1 MSGYKYK
8 ISVITAVYNVKPFLK
23 EAIESVINQDIGFD
37 NIQLILVDD
46 GSTDKSGA
54 ICDKYAAKY
63 PDNIAVIHKQNGG
76 PADARNEGLKLAEG
90 EYINFLDGDDKFAPD
105 AFSKVWDFIKDNKE
119 NADVFAVPLKYF
131 DGMRRGYPTNNK
143 FKRGNRIID
152 LKKEWRLIQSNT
164 TNVFIRKSAIGDIR
178 FDTELHLYEDAKFV
192 NQILLKKQTIGAVA
206 DTFCYFRK
214 RTSGDAAGLIEPCDR
229 EVFYT
234 TSLSGYYK
242 SIIDLC
248 IKETGEVPKFIQM
261 ALMFDMQHRIS
272 AETIG
277 TKACS
282 LSSAQRKDYLSL
294 LTECLK
300 YIDDDVIMRQGLF
313 DEQKVFTLKIKYG
326 ENPEY
331 SSTDNDITATFG
343 SGTKFDFSAFRTVIE
358 EIDYIGGSFVMR
370 GYSVFLAESFKNANI
385 FLSINGEKLACDM
398 ENSEPIS
405 KCLDNFTGIKL
416 PFSANIPSDNTA
428 KTFSI
433 EFFADIDG
441 HTVALKKLVTQ
452 FMDIATADIYYV
464 DAYRTVK
471 KNENENGLIFVCEDA
486 QQGGESAISVKD
498 VKIKYRCLNQISLL
512 KSIMN
517 PKHFSKTEYFEA
529 VKGVSFEVEK
539 GKILGI
545 VGKNGSGKS
554 TLLRAIAGIFSADEG
569 SIDLHGHTIS
579 LLSIGVG
586 FQNALTGRENIFLS
600 GLLLGFTKEQIN
612 EKLEEIIEFS
622 ELEDFIDR
630 PVKTYSSGMY
640 SKLAFS
646 ITAILETEIM
656 LIDEVLS
663 VGDARFRKKSF
674 EKMKELIDNKDRT
687 VIIVSHSTDTLSKL
701 CDNILWLHE
710 GEKRMYG
717 TTEQILPEY
726 NAFMS

>member
-1 MSGYKYK
+1 MSDFKYK
-8 ISVITAVYNVKPFLK
+8 ISVITAVYNVKSFLK
-23 EAIESVINQDIGFD
+23 EAIESVINQDFGFD

-54 ICDKYAAKY
+54 ICDKYAVKY
-63 PDNIAVIHKQNGG
+63 PDNITVIHKQNGG

-105 AFSKVWDFIKDNKE
+105 AFSKAWAFIEENRE

-143 FKRGNRIID
+143 FKRGSRIID
-152 LKKEWRLIQSNT
+152 LAKEWRLIQSNT

-178 FDTELHLYEDAKFV
+178 FDTDLKLYEDAKFIY
-192 NQILLKKQTIGAVA
+192 QILLKKQTIGAVA

-214 RTSGDAAGLIEPCDR
+214 RTTGDAAGLIEPFDK
-229 EVFYT
+229 EAWYIPA
-234 TSLSGYYK
+234 LQGYYK
-242 SIIDLC
+242 GIIDICL
-248 IKETGEVPKFIQM
+248 KEKGSVPKFVQM
-261 ALMFDMQHRIS
+261 ALMYDAQARIN
-272 AETIG
+272 AETFG
-277 TKACS
+277 TKACP
-282 LSSAQRKDYLSL
+282 LSTAQRNKYLAL
-294 LTECLK
+294 LTECLEH
-300 YIDDDVIMRQGLF
+300 IDDDVIMRQGLF
-313 DEQKVFTLKIKYG
+313 DEQKAFTLMVKYN
-326 ENPEY
+326 EIPEY
-331 SSTDNDITATFG
+331 SSHDNDITVAFK
-343 SGTKFDFSAFRTVIE
+343 SGTKIDFSSCRMVVE
-358 EIDYIGGSFVMR
+358 EIDYIGGSFVIK
-370 GYSVFLAESFKNANI
+370 GYSVFLSESFKEANVYI
-385 FLSINGEKLACDM
+385 TVNGEKLLCDM
-398 ENSEPIS
+398 GKNEPIS
-405 KCLDNFTGIKL
+405 KCLEKFTGIKL
-416 PFSANIPSDNTA
+416 PFTANIPSDNKA
-428 KTFSI
+428 KTFNVQ
-433 EFFADIDG
+433 FFADIDG
-441 HTVALKKLVTQ
+441 QTVTLKKLVTE
-452 FMDIATADIYYV
+452 FMDVASADTYYV

-471 KNENENGLIFVCEDA
+471 KNENELIFVCEEA
-486 QQGGESAISVKD
+486 LEGESAISVKD

-512 KSIMN
+512 KALMN
-517 PKHFSKTEYFEA
+517 PKNFSKTEYFEA

-554 TLLRAIAGIFSADEG
+554 TLLRAIAGIFSPDEG

-600 GLLLGFTKEQIN
+600 GLLLGFTREQIN

-622 ELEDFIDR
+622 ELDEFIDR

-663 VGDARFRKKSF
+663 VGDARFRRKSF
-674 EKMKELIDNKDRT
+674 EKMKELIGNKDRT
-687 VIIVSHSTDTLSKL
+687 VIIVSHSTDTLKNL
-701 CDNILWLHE
+701 CDNILWLHN

>member
-1 MSGYKYK
+1 MSDYKYK
-8 ISVITAVYNVKPFLK
+8 FSVITAVYNVKPFLK
-23 EAIESVINQDIGFD
+23 EAIESVINQDIGFE

-63 PDNIAVIHKQNGG
+63 PDNITVIHKQNGG
-76 PADARNEGLKLAEG
+76 PADARNEGLKVAEG

-105 AFSKVWDFIKDNKE
+105 AFSKVWDFIKENKE
-119 NADVFAVPLKYF
+119 NADVFAIPLKYF
-131 DGMRRGYPTNNK
+131 DGLRRGYPTNNK
-143 FKRGNRIID
+143 FKRGSRIID

-164 TNVFIRKSAIGDIR
+164 TNVFISRSAIGDIR
-178 FDTELHLYEDAKFV
+178 FDADLKLYEDAKFV
-192 NQILLKKQTIGAVA
+192 YQILLAKQTIGAIA

-214 RTSGDAAGLIEPCDR
+214 RTSGDANGLIEPTDK
-229 EVFYT
+229 EDWYIPA
-234 TSLSGYYK
+234 LSGYYK
-242 SIIDLC
+242 GIIDICL
-248 IKETGEVPKFIQM
+248 KEMGSVPKFIQM
-261 ALMFDMQHRIS
+261 ALMYDAQARIS
-272 AETIG
+272 AEAFG

-282 LSSAQRKDYLSL
+282 LSNAQKSDYLSL
-294 LTECLK
+294 LTDCLN

-313 DEQKVFTLKIKYG
+313 DEQKAFALELKYG
-326 ENPEY
+326 AKPEF
-331 SSTDNDITATFG
+331 SLPDNDITATFG
-343 SGTKFDFSAFRTVIE
+343 NGTKIDFSSCRTVIE
-358 EIDYIGGSFVMR
+358 EIDYIGGSFVIK
-370 GYSVFLAESFKNANI
+370 GYSVFLSESFKDANI
-385 FLSINGEKLACDM
+385 YLTVNGEKLSCDM
-398 ENSEPIS
+398 GKSEPVS
-405 KCLDNFTGIKL
+405 KCLEKFTGIKL
-416 PFSANIPSDNTA
+416 PFSANIPSDSSA
-428 KTFSI
+428 KTFSVQ
-433 EFFADIDG
+433 FFADIDG
-441 HTVALKKLVTQ
+441 HPISLKKLVTQ
-452 FMDIATADIYYV
+452 FMEVATSDTYYV

-471 KNENENGLIFVCEDA
+471 KGEQENELVFVCEDA
-486 QQGGESAISVKD
+486 HEGESAISVKD

-517 PKHFSKTEYFEA
+517 PKNFSKTEYFEA

-554 TLLRAIAGIFSADEG
+554 TLLRAIAGIFSPDEG

-600 GLLLGFTKEQIN
+600 GLLLGFSREQIN

-622 ELEDFIDR
+622 ELDEFIDR

-687 VIIVSHSTDTLSKL
+687 VIIVSHSTDTLNKL
-701 CDNILWLHE
+701 CDNILWLHN